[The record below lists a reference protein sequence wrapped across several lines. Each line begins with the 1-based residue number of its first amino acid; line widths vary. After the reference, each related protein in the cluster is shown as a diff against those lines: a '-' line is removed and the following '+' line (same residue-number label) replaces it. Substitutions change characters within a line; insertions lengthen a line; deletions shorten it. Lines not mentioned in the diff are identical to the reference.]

1 MIQYLQE
8 VREMEQIKGSAILKA
23 MDKSIA
29 EEYGIGDLTEREQ
42 ALFLLGV
49 RMGNTATKHIYTHK
63 IPCEGAVTSYNYMLQ
78 ILPLFE
84 KDKCFEG
91 KWYWNKLQNFTK

>member
-1 MIQYLQE
+1 ME
-8 VREMEQIKGSAILKA
+8 VSGEHILKA

-29 EEYGIGDLTEREQ
+29 EEYGISSLTEREQ

-49 RMGNTATKHIYTHK
+49 RMGNTATEHIYTHK

-78 ILPLFE
+78 ILPLFK
-84 KDKCFEG
+84 KDECFEG
-91 KWYWNKLQNFTK
+91 KWHWNRLQDFTKGGKTL

>member
-1 MIQYLQE
+1 MT
-8 VREMEQIKGSAILKA
+8 IKGSAISMAL
-23 MDKSIA
+23 DKHIA
-29 EEYGIGDLTEREQ
+29 EKYGISNLTEREQ
-42 ALFLLGV
+42 ALFLLGM
-49 RMGNTATKHIYTHK
+49 RMGNTATEYVRNHN
-63 IPCEGAVTSYNYMLQ
+63 IPCKGAVTSYNYMLQ